1 MTGNSTAAVGE
12 RKGRGPVVGPHV
24 LDCAVL
30 VALPYVMLMPFRLDR
45 RPATYAVT
53 DSTAEQRRRLAA

>member
-1 MTGNSTAAVGE
+1 VI
-12 RKGRGPVVGPHV
+12 
-24 LDCAVL
+24 
-30 VALPYVMLMPFRLDR
+30 LMPFRLDR